1 MVTLN
6 AGVCHPK
13 RPQMVLNNTVSS
25 PISLQRDF
33 GKTPIMVT
41 PAARGINHLKRLP
54 YAVIMLEINV
64 SLPGILDYT
73 TLSR

>member
-1 MVTLN
+1 MQECVVQN
-6 AGVCHPK
+6 
-13 RPQMVLNNTVSS
+13 VLRWKQHGWLPYFSS
-25 PISLQRDF
+25 VRFPI
-33 GKTPIMVT
+33 IVT
-41 PAARGINHLKRLP
+41 PAARGINHLKRPP